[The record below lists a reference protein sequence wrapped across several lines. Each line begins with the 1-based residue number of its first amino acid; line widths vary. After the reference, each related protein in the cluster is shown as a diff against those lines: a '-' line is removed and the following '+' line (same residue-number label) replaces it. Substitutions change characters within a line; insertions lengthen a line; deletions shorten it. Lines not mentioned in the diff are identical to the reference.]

1 VIYYHGGGF
10 RNGDKSS
17 IDARLLERLLERGV
31 SVAAANYR
39 LSATAPF
46 PAQMHDAA
54 RALQFLRLHAAKYK
68 IDPARVGA
76 TGGSAGAGISLWLA
90 FHDDLKQPAAPDPV
104 LRQSTRISAAVVY
117 AAQSSYDPRLIR
129 KLFQTDQVHP
139 ALISFFGM
147 SAAAD
152 VEDRRFHPLFEEA
165 SAITHATA
173 GDAPVLL
180 YYPQRN
186 EPLPP
191 NSSGQQH
198 IHHPKFG
205 FLLKEKLDRL
215 GIDCRLLLR
224 EQHPG
229 GPPVAEYA
237 RFFLSK
243 FGMQ

>member
-1 VIYYHGGGF
+1 
-10 RNGDKSS
+10 
-17 IDARLLERLLERGV
+17 
-31 SVAAANYR
+31 
-39 LSATAPF
+39 
-46 PAQMHDAA
+46 
-54 RALQFLRLHAAKYK
+54 
-68 IDPARVGA
+68 
-76 TGGSAGAGISLWLA
+76 
-90 FHDDLKQPAAPDPV
+90 
-104 LRQSTRISAAVVY
+104 
-117 AAQSSYDPRLIR
+117 
-129 KLFQTDQVHP
+129 
-139 ALISFFGM
+139 
-147 SAAAD
+147 
-152 VEDRRFHPLFEEA
+152 
-165 SAITHATA
+165 
-173 GDAPVLL
+173 VLL